1 MTYDVYGNVG
11 LLQGLAETQQSFHHR
26 FQAIMTG
33 IDAAARVT
41 LGQWEGAGQAGFTQT
56 AADYERLHAAVLSA
70 FSRLIVST
78 HESADSYARLT
89 HHLHGLF
96 D

>member
-1 MTYDVYGNVG
+1 MSYDVYGNVG
-11 LLQGLAETQQSFHHR
+11 LLNGLADSQQQFHNR
-26 FQAIMTG
+26 FRGIMSG
-33 IDAAARVT
+33 IDAVARAT

-56 AADYERLHAAVLSA
+56 AADYERVHTEVLAA

-78 HESADSYARLT
+78 QESSDSYGRLT
-89 HHLHGLF
+89 RQLQDLF